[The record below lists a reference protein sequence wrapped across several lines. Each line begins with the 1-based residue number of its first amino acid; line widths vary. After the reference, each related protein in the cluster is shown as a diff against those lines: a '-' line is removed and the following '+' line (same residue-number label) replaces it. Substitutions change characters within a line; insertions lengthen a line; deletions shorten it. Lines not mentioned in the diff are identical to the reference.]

1 MNKYLDKLIF
11 LAQTNKLPHAIIIES
26 NDMKGA
32 CETVRKVILN
42 SLCTSQVK
50 PCGKC
55 SNCVK
60 NLKNSHPDVKFINS
74 DNASVIKIDSI
85 RKIRSDAYI
94 SSNEGGQKFY
104 IIVHGEVMTVQA
116 QNAFIKILEEPPKD
130 VIFMILCT
138 SCDAVLP
145 TIKSRCQVFKDVFFD
160 VSEGES
166 ERYSNELAEFIFL
179 GNKADILKLI
189 GKFSD
194 DRTTVRNVLEKT
206 VSKLIR
212 KHVASGNFDG
222 TKNSKVDQIE
232 KLRYILDLV
241 DKNVNCN
248 LLLYC
253 MCAMI

>member
-1 MNKYLDKLIF
+1 M
-11 LAQTNKLPHAIIIES
+11 
-26 NDMKGA
+26 
-32 CETVRKVILN
+32 
-42 SLCTSQVK
+42 
-50 PCGKC
+50 
-55 SNCVK
+55 
-60 NLKNSHPDVKFINS
+60 
-74 DNASVIKIDSI
+74 
-85 RKIRSDAYI
+85 
-94 SSNEGGQKFY
+94 
-104 IIVHGEVMTVQA
+104 
-116 QNAFIKILEEPPKD
+116 
-130 VIFMILCT
+130 
-138 SCDAVLP
+138 
-145 TIKSRCQVFKDVFFD
+145 
-160 VSEGES
+160 
-166 ERYSNELAEFIFL
+166 

-212 KHVASGNFDG
+212 KHVAYGNFDG